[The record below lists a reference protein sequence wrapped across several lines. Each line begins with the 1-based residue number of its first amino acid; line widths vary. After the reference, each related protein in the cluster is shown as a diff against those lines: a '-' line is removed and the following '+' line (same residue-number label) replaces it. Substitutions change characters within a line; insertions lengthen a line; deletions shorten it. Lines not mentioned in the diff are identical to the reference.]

1 MVHLSHNIRHAINCP
16 RTGALLNKLA
26 RGMRKNPQS
35 SDFGVEYAVYMMDLT
50 ADNGNVRR
58 DQALGNTDKTG
69 FPNMLWKLLLEL
81 LLAIRTLTHRASAPI
96 RPRFPRRT

>member
-1 MVHLSHNIRHAINCP
+1 MVHLSHNIRHAINRP

-26 RGMRKNPQS
+26 RGMRKNPLS

-58 DQALGNTDKTG
+58 DQALGNTDKIG
-69 FPNMLWKLLLEL
+69 IPNMFLAT
-81 LLAIRTLTHRASAPI
+81 LLAIQTLTPGASAPI